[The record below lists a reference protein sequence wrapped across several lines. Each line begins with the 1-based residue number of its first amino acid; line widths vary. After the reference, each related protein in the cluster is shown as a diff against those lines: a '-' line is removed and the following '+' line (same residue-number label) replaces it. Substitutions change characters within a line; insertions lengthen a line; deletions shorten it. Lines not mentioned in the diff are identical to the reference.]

1 MSKTGTG
8 KFDPST
14 GQYGF
19 YTAGSSEI
27 GKRKRGK
34 TEDRTATR
42 IKSAAEDALDIL
54 RKQYE
59 STYGAAGQKSI
70 YDEQLE
76 LAEREKDFKEESFI
90 GEAESQAARLG
101 TNIGEGLRQTEMQ
114 AASTGFAGSG
124 NVGNAREALSRE
136 LASSTGDIYKSL
148 TDKKR
153 ASDLDFERLQFQTEQ
168 EKQRELD
175 RISLEASSIRR
186 QAQEALGQLDRTAT
200 IENYRFDP
208 NLETYQQHLED
219 LGVKGG

>member
-34 TEDRTATR
+34 TEDRTATT

-54 RKQYE
+54 KRQYE

-76 LAEREKDFKEESFI
+76 LAEREKDLKEESFI
-90 GEAESQAARLG
+90 GQAESEAARLG
-101 TNIGEGLRQTEMQ
+101 TSIGEGLRQAEMQ
-114 AASTGFAGSG
+114 AAATGFAGSG
-124 NVGNAREALSRE
+124 NVGNAREALSRN

-148 TDKKR
+148 SDKKR
-153 ASDLDFERLQFQTEQ
+153 ASDLDFEKLQFQTEQ

-186 QAQEALGQLDRTAT
+186 QAQEALRQLDRTAT

-208 NLETYQQHLED
+208 DLGTYQQHLED